1 MKYTHKL
8 KVAGLALLAF
18 SGLATAQN
26 YTPAQMQQLQQMQQM
41 QEMIRQRMGLSP
53 TPAAEPV
60 NQAPAATETE
70 VTLAEKLNAFPAK
83 TADIKFED
91 RKDGFSVNGQPFMD
105 AEGRISKY
113 AFDVMTA
120 DVTYLVQTKDNSYTI
135 KYVRAG
141 STMESINIGF
151 ASSGTNGWQVQTV
164 TGKKLAGELLT
175 VLPKG
180 VLISR
185 DAAAFKY
192 TPGTGVNNIAIPQ
205 GYITAPFQHGNV
217 GATDFVLLEKVE
229 DKESATGGLFSSLK
243 AMGNVLGINKKED
256 YALLSIKDGKM
267 HLLNI
272 AANGKDVKSYSN
284 CRKENNFVNKCDS
297 MTSQEAL
304 YEKNGDRNTRHYYW
318 RTNWFNTT
326 AGPIAIAM
334 ENGVSDVTITD
345 LTSGKKVV
353 GFNRGMGILKFDAN
367 QDASGKVKV
376 VAQLGFETQT
386 IEDALVFL
394 QTTPEV
400 KVEEEK
406 VSQTSN

>member
-1 MKYTHKL
+1 MKYTLKL
-8 KVAGLALLAF
+8 NIIGFALFAF
-18 SGLATAQN
+18 SGLANAQN
-26 YTPAQMQQLQQMQQM
+26 YSPTQIQQMQQM
-41 QEMIRQRMGLSP
+41 QEMIRQRMGMSMNP
-53 TPAAEPV
+53 VAEPASQIPV
-60 NQAPAATETE
+60 ATETE
-70 VTLAEKLNAFPAK
+70 ITLAEKLNAFPGK
-83 TADIKFED
+83 STDIKFED
-91 RKDGFSVNGQPFMD
+91 RKDGFSTNGQPFMD

-113 AFDVMTA
+113 AFDVITA
-120 DVTYLVQTKDNSYTI
+120 DVTYLVQTKENSYTI

-141 STMESINIGF
+141 SNMDGINIGY
-151 ASSGTNGWQVQTV
+151 ANSGANGWQVQTV

-185 DAAAFKY
+185 DEAAFKY
-192 TPGTGVNNIAIPQ
+192 TPGTGVNNIAVPQ
-205 GYITAPFQHGNV
+205 GYIIAPFQHGNV

-243 AMGNVLGINKKED
+243 AMGNVLGVNKKED

-345 LTSGKKVV
+345 LASGKKVV
-353 GFNRGMGILKFDAN
+353 GFNRGMGILKFDAS
-367 QDASGKVKV
+367 QDASGKVKIS
-376 VAQLGFETQT
+376 AQLGFETQT
-386 IEDALVFL
+386 IDDALVFL

-400 KVEEEK
+400 KKDDEK
-406 VSQTSN
+406 VSQANN